1 MTKEQVF
8 GLLQETALFQ
18 DCALRD
24 LEAAFQN
31 CEILEFPEGV
41 AVINEGDENHALYVV
56 LEGCA
61 EVLLPER
68 SPDIQRIS
76 PIHLR
81 TLNVGDYFGEY
92 SLLDAQPASASV
104 IAQEPTR
111 VLRLTQR
118 SLGRLAHAGGLL
130 VVPLYRNL
138 ARLCVQRLREKD
150 EELDVVA
157 RV

>member
-18 DCALRD
+18 GCGLGD

-31 CEILEFPEGV
+31 CEILEFPEEV

-56 LEGCA
+56 LEGRA

-104 IAQEPTR
+104 IAREPTW
-111 VLRLTQR
+111 VLRLTQ
-118 SLGRLAHAGGLL
+118 GALAGLADSSGLL

-138 ARLCVQRLREKD
+138 ARLCVERLREKD